1 MYIYFLIMMAA
12 FFLSGVLSKVY
23 CKDTKFTNFGK
34 FIINIFIFLILLLP
48 MGLRYGIGTDYFYTY
63 YPYFNFIGHGT
74 RYFDEVGFNL
84 LNIIV
89 YKLFGRFE
97 MLIFITSFIF
107 IYFMYKGILNN
118 LNEKERPWG
127 TLMLF
132 LSQAYFYSMNMVRQS
147 LAISIIFFAFK
158 FLKSKEYKKYYM
170 WNLIACTLHYSA
182 IICLLFPL
190 FLKIKPKKKTKL
202 VIISILILCQP
213 FLSKVLLKI
222 IMSTK
227 YSWYIGSRYTHGIS
241 NTVILVNIVLFILS
255 ILYEDKNSTSEE
267 YMILN
272 TINYICICLMLL
284 LGWIPLFNRIIRY
297 FTVFQVLLVP
307 KIIYSETNS
316 KKRLVLKCLLFLI
329 FFVPMYYQIFLLG
342 GEGVIPYSSIFNK
355 S

>member
-1 MYIYFLIMMAA
+1 MYIYFLIMMAV
-12 FFLSGVLSKVY
+12 FFLSGVLNKVY
-23 CKDTKFTNFGK
+23 CKDTKLTNFGK

-158 FLKSKEYKKYYM
+158 FLKSKEYKKYY
-170 WNLIACTLHYSA
+170 IFCFFACTLHYSA

-190 FLKIKPKKKTKL
+190 FLKVKPKQKTKIVL
-202 VIISILILCQP
+202 ITILTLCKP
-213 FLSKVLLKI
+213 LLSNVLLKI

-227 YSWYIGSRYTHGIS
+227 YSWYIGSRYTLGVS
-241 NTVILVNIVLFILS
+241 NTVVLINVILFVLS
-255 ILYEDKNSTSEE
+255 VLYENENYGNEE
-267 YMILN
+267 YEILN
-272 TINYICICLMLL
+272 TINYISVCLMLL
-284 LGWIPLFNRIIRY
+284 IGWVPLFNRIIRY
-297 FTVFQVLLVP
+297 FTIFQVLLVP
-307 KIIYSETNS
+307 KIIYSEINS
-316 KKRLVLKCLLFLI
+316 KKRLALKILI
-329 FFVPMYYQIFLLG
+329 FFLFFIPMYYQIFLLG
-342 GEGVIPYSSIFNK
+342 GEGVVPYSSIFNK